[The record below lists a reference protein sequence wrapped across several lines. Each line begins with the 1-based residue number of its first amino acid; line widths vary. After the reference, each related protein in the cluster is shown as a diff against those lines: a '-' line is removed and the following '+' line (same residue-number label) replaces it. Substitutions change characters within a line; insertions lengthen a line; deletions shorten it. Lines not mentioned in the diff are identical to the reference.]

1 MYKAIYVSTGAY
13 DAILL
18 ENGTFLIVD
27 QETWKHF
34 CEAEKNGDDFSHWN
48 GLSLD
53 VDSLDYDGEDW
64 LWVIAE
70 DMGDIVAYYDA
81 SGKLVI
87 HNSRLFDGINDDRE
101 GE

>member
-1 MYKAIYVSTGAY
+1 MYRAIYVHTGAY

-18 ENGTFLIVD
+18 ENGTFLIVE
-27 QETWKHF
+27 QETWTHF

-53 VDSLDYDGEDW
+53 EYEGGYDGEDW
-64 LWVIAE
+64 LWVTAE
-70 DMGDIVAYYDA
+70 EMGDIVAYYDE

-87 HNSRLFDGINDDRE
+87 HDQRLFNERKDFWER
-101 GE
+101 